1 MAIGIHPVQYGQGS
15 SSFGDST
22 DITIALNSISNL
34 TGQQGTFI
42 DDSAT
47 RYRLVEI
54 YLKIRTNTGAASNS
68 NSIIEVYL
76 LKGDGAATEHRSD
89 GAGTSD
95 ADFWTSVAP
104 QTARLIG
111 SLRTVATPAA
121 GDYLYGEFVAW
132 HPGPRWTIGVYNRT
146 GQTTGS
152 TAGDHWARY
161 IGKGAGLGN

>member
-1 MAIGIHPVQYGQGS
+1 MQSQTVLAAGNVTPV
-15 SSFGDST
+15 
-22 DITIALNSISNL
+22 DITIALNSIATA

-47 RYRLVEI
+47 RFRLVTVF
-54 YLKIRTNTGAASNS
+54 LKIRTNTGAASTA

-76 LKGDGAATEHRSD
+76 LRGDGASTEHRSD
-89 GAGTSD
+89 GAGASD

-104 QTARLIG
+104 QSSRIIG
-111 SLRTVATPAA
+111 SLRCTTSPSA
-121 GDYLYGEFVAW
+121 GDYLYGEFDIW
-132 HPGPRWTIGVYNRT
+132 YPGPRWTIGVYNRT

-161 IGKGAGLGN
+161 IGKGAGQGN